1 MYRRVKLTSV
11 FDTHSARD
19 LIDRSTLVMSSVAW
33 AIALRSTESKD
44 TLASG
49 MRDATDRLEECSC
62 LGLFYYLLGSRFQG
76 LTDDRGMEFE
86 FKQVIVVRRDL
97 DMGKGKIAV
106 QVAHAAVSASEEARR
121 KFREWWEPWL
131 NEGQCKVAV
140 RVDSVDEIL
149 ELERRSREL
158 RLPSALITDRGLTQI
173 EPGTITCLGIGPA
186 PSGLID
192 TLTGGLNLL

>member
-1 MYRRVKLTSV
+1 LLDS
-11 FDTHSARD
+11 
-19 LIDRSTLVMSSVAW
+19 
-33 AIALRSTESKD
+33 
-44 TLASG
+44 
-49 MRDATDRLEECSC
+49 RL
-62 LGLFYYLLGSRFQG
+62 QG
-76 LTDDRGMEFE
+76 LTDDCRAEFE

-97 DMGKGKIAV
+97 DMGKGKVAV
-106 QVAHAAVSASEEARR
+106 QVAHAAVSASEDARKR
-121 KFREWWEPWL
+121 FREWWDAWL

-149 ELERRSREL
+149 ELERKSREL

-186 PSGLID
+186 PSALVD